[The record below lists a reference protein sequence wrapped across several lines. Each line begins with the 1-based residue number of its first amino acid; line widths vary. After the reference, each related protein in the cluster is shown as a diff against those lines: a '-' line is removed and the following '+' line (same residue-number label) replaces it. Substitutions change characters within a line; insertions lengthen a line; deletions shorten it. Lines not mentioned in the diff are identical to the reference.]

1 MHNLKKKAL
10 ILSHV
15 CDSTFRFSVRKS
27 YIEGWRVGIDNQSL
41 TFILMSL
48 TENGLL
54 RRYADRLTVTAR
66 YSIAHP
72 VFPQGKTYVKRV
84 VGWGSKKSIPYQ
96 FISTSTTEN
105 GLLRSPWRRGGWDR
119 IIITFAS
126 IILYIVKFLCMVG
139 FSPIIVIKYH
149 CLCADIRNDRR

>member
-10 ILSHV
+10 ILSLV

-54 RRYADRLTVTAR
+54 LRSADRLTVTAR
-66 YSIAHP
+66 YSTAHP

-84 VGWGSKKSIPYQ
+84 VGRGSKKSIPYH

-105 GLLRSPWRRGGWDR
+105 GLLRRPAATRRVGSDNNYLLPQL
-119 IIITFAS
+119 S
-126 IILYIVKFLCMVG
+126 YILLSFYVWLA
-139 FSPIIVIKYH
+139 
-149 CLCADIRNDRR
+149 LAR